1 MNPVTT
7 NIRMIRAP
15 QLSITDWKVQ
25 VSGHYALLSPIFS
38 VLCSDTNEE
47 VPLQLIQSPWKIW
60 MIPVYKR

>member
-25 VSGHYALLSPIFS
+25 VSGYYALLSPIFS

-47 VPLQLIQSPWKIW
+47 
-60 MIPVYKR
+60 